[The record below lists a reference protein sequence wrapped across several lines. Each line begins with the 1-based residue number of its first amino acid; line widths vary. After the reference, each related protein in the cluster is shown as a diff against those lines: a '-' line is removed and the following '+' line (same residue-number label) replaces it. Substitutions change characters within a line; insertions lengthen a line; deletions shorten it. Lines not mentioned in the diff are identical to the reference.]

1 MKNFL
6 ILSIQC
12 KTVSTLLLIIT
23 LNLAFGLIPHV
34 DNSAHIGGF
43 LSGFLL
49 GFILLIRPQY
59 GYVSRRYI
67 PAGYDFKR
75 KPKHKCYQYVMVV
88 TALIVLI
95 IG

>member
-1 MKNFL
+1 M
-6 ILSIQC
+6 SQC
-12 KTVSTLLLIIT
+12 AALMTLVLIIT
-23 LNLAFGLIPHV
+23 LNLGIGFLPRV

-49 GFILLIRPQY
+49 GFVLLIRPQF

-67 PAGYDFKR
+67 PAGYNMTHVKS
-75 KPKHKCYQYVMVV
+75 KHKCYQYLLWV
-88 TALIVLI
+88 TAFVILM